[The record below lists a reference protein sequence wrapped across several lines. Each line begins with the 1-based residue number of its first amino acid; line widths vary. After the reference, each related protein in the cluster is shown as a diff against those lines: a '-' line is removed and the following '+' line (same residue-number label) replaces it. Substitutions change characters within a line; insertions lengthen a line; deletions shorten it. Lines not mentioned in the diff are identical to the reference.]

1 MSDSNYLS
9 TQLRTLYARELKTD
23 EDISQ
28 LKIDLELLV
37 NVAAGLET
45 RKLELE
51 RELMEAKR
59 ELTKQ
64 L

>member
-9 TQLRTLYARELKTD
+9 TQLRALCAKELKTV
-23 EDISQ
+23 EEINQ

-51 RELMEAKR
+51 QQLMDTKR
-59 ELTKQ
+59 
-64 L
+64 